1 MHRHHHASTGFISR
15 ILALALLSSGL
26 LLVAAPSTLATTKP
40 ALVVPAASVTPTA
53 VTFSTQT
60 VGNPSTPHPVTF
72 TADVTDTAF
81 GAPLLTGTNASDF
94 SVTPTAGC
102 GAVALGGDCLVT
114 VTFTPSAAGMRTA
127 TLTVTDT
134 ATGVTPTAVPLV
146 GTGQVVATGVTP
158 AVLNF
163 YNQAIGTT
171 STARAV
177 ALVNGGP
184 TTITVSSV
192 GIITGTAGTTKP
204 DFSIVPGSDT
214 CTGKQ
219 VGPNA
224 ACTVGI
230 VFRPSAEGIRT
241 GFIYFV
247 DTGTGSPHLGLLVG
261 RGVSTA
267 GYWLSASDGG
277 VFTFGPG
284 ASFFGSTGSIKLNQ
298 PIVGI
303 AGTPD
308 SGGYWEVASDGGIF
322 AFGNAKFFGSTGSIK
337 LNKPIVG
344 MATTPSGLGYW
355 LVASDGGVFA
365 FGDAGFF
372 GSTGSIKLNK
382 PIVGIAPTQDGLGY
396 WMVAT
401 DGGIFAFGDAAF
413 KGSTGSIILNK
424 PIVGM
429 APTPDG
435 SGYWLV
441 ASDGGVFAFSAP
453 FLGSTGSIK
462 LNKPIVGVAAT
473 PTGLGYWMVATDG
486 GIFAFGDA
494 PFFGSTGSITLNKPI
509 VGMAPAL

>member
-1 MHRHHHASTGFISR
+1 MQRHHLATTGFIAR

-26 LLVAAPSTLATTKP
+26 LVAAAPSSLATTAP
-40 ALVVPAASVTPTA
+40 ALVLPAQTTVSPTA

-60 VGNPSTPHPVTF
+60 VGVSSAPQPVTF
-72 TADVTDTAF
+72 TADVTPTVF
-81 GAPLLTGTNASDF
+81 GAPAVTGTNASDF

-102 GAVALGGDCLVT
+102 GSVGGGGTCLVT

-134 ATGVTPTAVPLV
+134 VTGVTPTAVALTGV
-146 GTGQVVATGVTP
+146 GQVVATGVSP

-163 YNQAIGTT
+163 YDQALGTT
-171 STARAV
+171 STARPV

-192 GIITGTAGTTKP
+192 GIISGTATSPRP

-214 CTGKQ
+214 CTGQQ
-219 VGPNA
+219 VAPNA

-230 VFRPSAEGIRT
+230 VFSPAAEGSRT
-241 GFIYFV
+241 GFIFFV
-247 DTGTGSPHLGLLVG
+247 DNGTGSPHLGLLLG
-261 RGVSTA
+261 RGVHTA
-267 GYWLSASDGG
+267 GYWLSGSDGG
-277 VFTFGPG
+277 IFAFGPG
-284 ASFFGSTGSIKLNQ
+284 ASFFGSTGSMKLNQ

-303 AGTPD
+303 AATPD
-308 SGGYWEVASDGGIF
+308 SGGYWEVATDGGIF
-322 AFGNAKFFGSTGSIK
+322 AFGDAGFYGSTGSIK

-344 MATTPSGLGYW
+344 MASTPSGLGYW
-355 LVASDGGVFA
+355 LVASDGG
-365 FGDAGFF
+365 
-372 GSTGSIKLNK
+372 
-382 PIVGIAPTQDGLGY
+382 
-396 WMVAT
+396 
-401 DGGIFAFGDAAF
+401 IFAFGDAPF
-413 KGSTGSIILNK
+413 FGSTGAITLNK

-429 APTPDG
+429 AATPNG

-441 ASDGGVFAFSAP
+441 ASDGGIFAFGAP
-453 FLGSTGSIK
+453 FLGSTGSIR
-462 LNKPIVGVAAT
+462 LNKPIVGIAPT
-473 PTGLGYWMVATDG
+473 PTGVGYWLVATDG